1 MCAQKHIIEYN
12 KKLMNRLIIIGNGFD
27 LASDLESN
35 YSQFILWYLKKCLS
49 IENRLKESNLFQFR
63 NINESVEKSIL
74 KNSTSVEDFFI
85 RIEANQIKHDTIDP
99 RIGFLKRIINDV
111 SKKKWVDIETL
122 YFSYLL
128 KLKERNEVEDVKNG
142 LIGELNNILSIISE
156 NLEEYLH
163 EQIPKIEI
171 NDAYFES
178 VKRLM
183 FCEDLSK
190 LNFGNGEFNK
200 SNTLILNFNYTN
212 LTKKWVD
219 EQINTSQIN
228 IHGELKNIEN
238 QIIFGYGDNT
248 HHKYLELEQANNTDY
263 LRNIKTMSY
272 PLTSNYNTLMYF
284 LNSGKINSESEIEHN
299 PNFEVLI
306 YGHSCGLSDRILL
319 KTIFEHKNCKDI
331 HVAYHNDKNDYF
343 HKTIEISR
351 HFTKKDEFL
360 KKLKSFNE
368 LLKVPQM
375 KKDNK

>member
-1 MCAQKHIIEYN
+1 
-12 KKLMNRLIIIGNGFD
+12 MNRLIIIGNGFD
-27 LASDLESN
+27 LASGLESN

-49 IENRLKESNLFQFR
+49 IENRLKESNLFKFN
-63 NINESVEKSIL
+63 NIDNSQVEPIIKNASSVDAFL
-74 KNSTSVEDFFI
+74 KLLDIYKI
-85 RIEANQIKHDTIDP
+85 RIEFLYPN
-99 RIGFLKRIINDV
+99 IGFLEQIIKEV
-111 SKKKWVDIETL
+111 SNKKWVDIETL

-128 KLKERNEVEDVKNG
+128 KLKDSNIVEDLKNG
-142 LIGELNNILSIISE
+142 LIVELNKTLSIISE
-156 NLEEYLH
+156 NLEEYLE
-163 EQIPKIEI
+163 EQIPSIEI
-171 NDAYFES
+171 DNSYFES
-178 VKRLM
+178 VKRLI

-212 LTKKWVD
+212 LTSKWAD
-219 EQINTSQIN
+219 EPLNTSQIN
-228 IHGELKNIEN
+228 IHGELNKKEN

-248 HHKYLELEQANNTDY
+248 HHKYLEIEQANNTDY
-263 LRNIKTMSY
+263 LRNIKSMSY

-284 LNSGKINSESEIEHN
+284 LNSGKINSESDIEHN

-319 KTIFEHKNCKDI
+319 KTIFEHDNCKGI
-331 HVAYHNDKNDYF
+331 HVAYHNEKNDYF
-343 HKTIEISR
+343 NKTIEISR

-368 LLKVPQM
+368 LLKIPQM